1 MIVGLYLR
9 RTGLVVSCEWN
20 VRQLIEIDFVLS
32 ATIDTDD
39 SKTYVYLIQGNLDI
53 VMWTTHDRL

>member
-9 RTGLVVSCEWN
+9 RPGLVVSCEWN